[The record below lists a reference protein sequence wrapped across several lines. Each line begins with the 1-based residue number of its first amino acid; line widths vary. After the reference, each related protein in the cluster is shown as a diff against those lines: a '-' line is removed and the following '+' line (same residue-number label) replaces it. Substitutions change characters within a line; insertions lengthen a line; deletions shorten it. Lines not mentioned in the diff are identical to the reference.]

1 MPGVSGLWQVAG
13 RSRVKFD
20 DMVRMD
26 LQYATTWSL
35 WLDIKIL
42 LQTPAAVLSANG
54 AH

>member
-1 MPGVSGLWQVAG
+1 VNG

-26 LQYATTWSL
+26 LQYAKTWSL

-42 LQTPAAVLSANG
+42 LQTPMAVLFG
-54 AH
+54 AGGY